1 MKLSQKLLL
10 ALLATPLGA
19 MAQGA
24 VEINHKVIL
33 GLHEEARI
41 KELGLDIKAKLDTGA
56 VSASLSAYDI
66 QPVMRD
72 GEEWVRFRL
81 GIADDAGW
89 RELPL
94 DDTVRIRRRIADMD
108 GDLTQTAT
116 SRPVVRLTVCVGE
129 REVPMRVNLTD
140 RRNFSYALLLGAEGL
155 RDLRSLV
162 DPAQAFSS
170 GSPRCT
176 VTLANLD
183 DEHGEEEDR

>member
-41 KELGLDIKAKLDTGA
+41 KELGLDIEAKLDTGA

-81 GIADDAGW
+81 GVADDAGW

-183 DEHGEEEDR
+183 NEHGEEEDR

>member
-1 MKLSQKLLL
+1 MKLLQMLLL
-10 ALLATPLGA
+10 SLVAAPLGA
-19 MAQGA
+19 VAQGG
-24 VEINHKVIL
+24 VEIHHKVIL
-33 GLHEEARI
+33 GLHEEAQI
-41 KELGLDIKAKLDTGA
+41 KELGLALKAKLDTGA

-66 QPVMRD
+66 EPFMRD
-72 GEEWVRFRL
+72 GEEWVKFRL
-81 GIADDAGW
+81 GVPGDAGW

-140 RRNFSYALLLGAEGL
+140 RRNFSYALLVGAEGL

-183 DEHGEEEDR
+183 HEDGEEEGR

>member
-140 RRNFSYALLLGAEGL
+140 RRNFSYALLVGAEGL

>member
-10 ALLATPLGA
+10 ALLVTPLGA

-140 RRNFSYALLLGAEGL
+140 RRNFSYALLVGAEGL

>member
-10 ALLATPLGA
+10 ALLVTPLGA

>member
-81 GIADDAGW
+81 GVADDAGW

>member
-108 GDLTQTAT
+108 GDLTHTAT